1 MTFAKELK
9 EQWPLILVLFLM
21 QVFAFGFP
29 TFALPFVYSG
39 AIEEFGWT
47 RQEAV
52 LLTSFKFYV
61 SAVAALIVG
70 RLLDVLNPKHVI
82 AVSALLGALAMVGF
96 MAADRLPVYY
106 ALGVLLGLNG
116 TGMAVSVNV
125 VVSRAFDK
133 STGTML
139 GIVLSGTSVAGMIL
153 PMMMAPMMI
162 AIGWRPAMAV
172 LSCGIWVFALPGW
185 LILSRRGSPI
195 HARLQKQS
203 YSAAKSGIWNHI
215 KKLSV
220 TRDFWLIFVGIF
232 LVMGVDQSVLQN
244 QVLFLESEKGLNLE
258 LVAWGAAL
266 LAGVGI
272 LAKILFGLLFDRL
285 SILGIIICYLLLAFS
300 VGLSFT
306 VGGVA
311 TMLIFMTVRG
321 IAHGGLIIS
330 GTVLLKHRYG
340 FQRNQSGY
348 SHARY
353 KYRIRILPFIH
364 GEYGR
369 QIRQLF
375 RSVCFGNGCCVRR
388 GYSALPREAGE
399 TYGNHRTFQT
409 VGLTKGRDSAAPN
422 IQ

>member
-1 MTFAKELK
+1 MTSAKELK

-61 SAVAALIVG
+61 SAMAALIVG

-96 MAADRLPVYY
+96 MAADTLPVYY

-125 VVSRAFDK
+125 VVSRAFEK

-153 PMMMAPMMI
+153 PMMMAPMMM

-172 LSCGIWVFALPGW
+172 LSCGIWVFALPAW

-203 YSAAKSGIWNHI
+203 YSASKSGIWNHI

-220 TRDFWLIFVGIF
+220 TRDFWLIFIGIF
-232 LVMGVDQSVLQN
+232 FVMGVDQSMLQN

-258 LVAWGAAL
+258 MVAWGAAL

-285 SILGIIICYLLLAFS
+285 SILGITICYLLLALS

-340 FQRNQSGY
+340 VQSLGINLGILMLATSIGFGFCPSFMASMADKSGSY
-348 SHARY
+348 SEAFALGTVAVFVAAILLFPVKPGKHATTIEP
-353 KYRIRILPFIH
+353 YR
-364 GEYGR
+364 
-369 QIRQLF
+369 
-375 RSVCFGNGCCVRR
+375 RSG
-388 GYSALPREAGE
+388 
-399 TYGNHRTFQT
+399 
-409 VGLTKGRDSAAPN
+409 
-422 IQ
+422 

>member
-340 FQRNQSGY
+340 FQSLRINLGILMLATSIGFGFCPSFMASMADKSGSYSEAFALGTVAVFVAAILLFPVKPGKHTATIEPSRQSG
-348 SHARY
+348 
-353 KYRIRILPFIH
+353 
-364 GEYGR
+364 
-369 QIRQLF
+369 
-375 RSVCFGNGCCVRR
+375 
-388 GYSALPREAGE
+388 
-399 TYGNHRTFQT
+399 
-409 VGLTKGRDSAAPN
+409 
-422 IQ
+422 

>member
-1 MTFAKELK
+1 VTSAKELK
-9 EQWPLILVLFLM
+9 EQWPFILVLFLM

-61 SAVAALIVG
+61 SAVAALFVG

-96 MAADRLPVYY
+96 MAADTLPVYY

-125 VVSRAFDK
+125 VVGRAFEK

-153 PMMMAPMMI
+153 PMMMAPMMM
-162 AIGWRPAMAV
+162 AIGWRPAMTV

-203 YSAAKSGIWNHI
+203 YSASKSGIWNHM
-215 KKLSV
+215 KRLSV
-220 TRDFWLIFVGIF
+220 TRDFWLIFIGIF
-232 LVMGVDQSVLQN
+232 LVMGVDQSILQN

-258 LVAWGAAL
+258 MVAWGAAL

-285 SILGIIICYLLLAFS
+285 SILGITICYLLLAFS

-321 IAHGGLIIS
+321 VAHGGLIIS

-340 FQRNQSGY
+340 AQSLGINLGILMLATSIGFGFCPSFMASMADKSGSYSEAFALGTVAVFVAAILLFPVKPGKHATTIEPYRQSG
-348 SHARY
+348 
-353 KYRIRILPFIH
+353 
-364 GEYGR
+364 
-369 QIRQLF
+369 
-375 RSVCFGNGCCVRR
+375 
-388 GYSALPREAGE
+388 
-399 TYGNHRTFQT
+399 
-409 VGLTKGRDSAAPN
+409 
-422 IQ
+422 

>member
-1 MTFAKELK
+1 MTSAKELK

-70 RLLDVLNPKHVI
+70 RLLDVVNPKHVI

-125 VVSRAFDK
+125 VIGRAFEK

-185 LILSRRGSPI
+185 LILSRKGSPI

-203 YSAAKSGIWNHI
+203 FSASKSGIWNHM

-220 TRDFWLIFVGIF
+220 TRDFWLIFIGIF
-232 LVMGVDQSVLQN
+232 LVMGVDQSMLQN
-244 QVLFLESEKGLNLE
+244 QVLFLESEKGLSLE
-258 LVAWGAAL
+258 MVAWGAAI

-272 LAKILFGLLFDRL
+272 LAKILFGLLFDWL
-285 SILGIIICYLLLAFS
+285 SILGITICYLLLALS

-340 FQRNQSGY
+340 VQSLGINLGILMLATSIGFGFCPSFMASMADKSGSY
-348 SHARY
+348 SEAFALGTVAVFVAA
-353 KYRIRILPFIH
+353 IL
-364 GEYGR
+364 
-369 QIRQLF
+369 LF
-375 RSVCFGNGCCVRR
+375 PVRPGKRTTTIEPSSV
-388 GYSALPREAGE
+388 
-399 TYGNHRTFQT
+399 
-409 VGLTKGRDSAAPN
+409 D
-422 IQ
+422 

>member
-203 YSAAKSGIWNHI
+203 YGAAKSGIWNHI

-285 SILGIIICYLLLAFS
+285 SILGITICYLLLAFS

-340 FQRNQSGY
+340 FQSLGINLGILMLATSIGFGFCPSFMASMADKSGSYSEAFALGTVAVFVAAILLFPVKPGKHTATIEPSRQSG
-348 SHARY
+348 
-353 KYRIRILPFIH
+353 
-364 GEYGR
+364 
-369 QIRQLF
+369 
-375 RSVCFGNGCCVRR
+375 
-388 GYSALPREAGE
+388 
-399 TYGNHRTFQT
+399 
-409 VGLTKGRDSAAPN
+409 
-422 IQ
+422 

>member
-203 YSAAKSGIWNHI
+203 YGVAKSGIWNHI

-340 FQRNQSGY
+340 FQSLGINLGILMLATSIGFGFCPSFMASMADKSGSYSEAFALGTVAVFVAAILLFPVKPGKHTATIEPSRQSG
-348 SHARY
+348 
-353 KYRIRILPFIH
+353 
-364 GEYGR
+364 
-369 QIRQLF
+369 
-375 RSVCFGNGCCVRR
+375 
-388 GYSALPREAGE
+388 
-399 TYGNHRTFQT
+399 
-409 VGLTKGRDSAAPN
+409 
-422 IQ
+422 

>member
-203 YSAAKSGIWNHI
+203 YGAAKSGIWNHI

-340 FQRNQSGY
+340 FQSLGINLGILMLATSIGFGFCPSFMASMADKSGSYSEAFALGTVAVFVAAILLFPVKPGKHTATIEPSRQSG
-348 SHARY
+348 
-353 KYRIRILPFIH
+353 
-364 GEYGR
+364 
-369 QIRQLF
+369 
-375 RSVCFGNGCCVRR
+375 
-388 GYSALPREAGE
+388 
-399 TYGNHRTFQT
+399 
-409 VGLTKGRDSAAPN
+409 
-422 IQ
+422 

>member
-125 VVSRAFDK
+125 VVGRAFEK

-203 YSAAKSGIWNHI
+203 YGAAKSGIWNHI

-340 FQRNQSGY
+340 FQSLGINLGILMLATSIGFGFCPSFMASMADKSGSYSEAFALGTVAVFVAAILLFPVKPGKHTATIEPSRQSG
-348 SHARY
+348 
-353 KYRIRILPFIH
+353 
-364 GEYGR
+364 
-369 QIRQLF
+369 
-375 RSVCFGNGCCVRR
+375 
-388 GYSALPREAGE
+388 
-399 TYGNHRTFQT
+399 
-409 VGLTKGRDSAAPN
+409 
-422 IQ
+422 

>member
-203 YSAAKSGIWNHI
+203 YGAAKSGIWNHI

-340 FQRNQSGY
+340 FQSLGINLGILMLATSIGFGFCPSFMASMADKSGSYSEAFALGTVAVFIAAILLFPVKPGKHTATIEPSRQSG
-348 SHARY
+348 
-353 KYRIRILPFIH
+353 
-364 GEYGR
+364 
-369 QIRQLF
+369 
-375 RSVCFGNGCCVRR
+375 
-388 GYSALPREAGE
+388 
-399 TYGNHRTFQT
+399 
-409 VGLTKGRDSAAPN
+409 
-422 IQ
+422 